1 MNTTLANKNFKDE
14 YVKYMGSVKPSDD
27 LIKNTINL
35 AVQEQIK
42 LNNSK
47 QYKTTNLKANKINN
61 IFLNTGF
68 KRYGV
73 LACTLVFAI
82 FAVKL
87 WNGTNT
93 SDVPIATDTVTTTS
107 ILQDDTTQDT
117 TYDDNQEYT
126 VTTVPTEYEENPE
139 NTQLCGYA
147 TDNIQSST
155 IGSGTTLQSGD
166 NESTMKWS
174 ENILERFTTTTTV
187 PNTYLDD
194 NTAEV
199 VYSTDTQ
206 SEYITN
212 TPIFSSLI
220 TTSHTNTNTST
231 SNNTTVTTK
240 TTTST
245 SNSSNTTMSAT
256 AIVTNPVT
264 TTTTTTF
271 TNTTFHT
278 TIKVPTESETTIKT
292 TIDGGGGSTGNNA
305 NGSTQSSGA
314 EIIESTTLPETTTET
329 YGTTTQEH
337 QVTTNIELVTTPPN
351 ATENSTSSSSV
362 YFGIADVSYDVSSIL
377 KNGVT
382 TQDVIVEVPVIYSSS
397 TGFCTGTFA
406 HELYSN
412 TLEAKWSND
421 FAYVDDS
428 CLISDDDFLMNDSNQ
443 KVLILKDDVTNIV
456 GNGTIYRL
464 RVVIP
469 AGSKVGDTV
478 TVGYNLNNQDI
489 YDAQEQFIN
498 ATYKSGTITIT
509 GTEDTSNYTPYHAIR
524 TNFTDGNSYD
534 DYNLTSTLNSKYG
547 IECLYAYTLSN
558 GEVVMIFNNSQR
570 EKFYSMYANISS
582 NLTVLEDKQVM
593 LSTDDTLDFDGD
605 QTFINED
612 TDDQNIL
619 KNIVA
624 FD

>member
-14 YVKYMGSVKPSDD
+14 YVKYLGSVKPSDD

-73 LACTLVFAI
+73 LACTLMFAI

-93 SDVPIATDTVTTTS
+93 SDVPIATDTITTTS
-107 ILQDDTTQDT
+107 IQQDDTTQDT
-117 TYDDNQEYT
+117 TYNDNQEYT

-187 PNTYLDD
+187 PNTYLDG

-231 SNNTTVTTK
+231 SNNTTATTK

-256 AIVTNPVT
+256 AIVTNPAT
-264 TTTTTTF
+264 ITTTTTTF
-271 TNTTFHT
+271 TNATSHT
-278 TIKVPTESETTIKT
+278 TIKVPTESETTTNKNTNINT
-292 TIDGGGGSTGNNA
+292 SDSDNSSGGSET
-305 NGSTQSSGA
+305 
-314 EIIESTTLPETTTET
+314 EIIESTILPETTTAIYE
-329 YGTTTQEH
+329 TTTQEH
-337 QVTTNIELVTTPPN
+337 QVTTTPELVTTSPN
-351 ATENSTSSSSV
+351 DNTSSNSV

-412 TLEAKWSND
+412 TVEAKWSND

-443 KVLILKDDVTNIV
+443 KVLILKDDATNIV

-489 YDAQEQFIN
+489 YNAQEQFIN

-524 TNFTDGNSYD
+524 TNFTDGNSYG

-570 EKFYSMYANISS
+570 ENFYNMYANISS

-624 FD
+624 FN

>member
-1 MNTTLANKNFKDE
+1 MANKDFKDE
-14 YVKYMGSVKPSDD
+14 YVKYMSSVRPSDD

-35 AVQEQIK
+35 AVQEQIRF
-42 LNNSK
+42 NNSK

-61 IFLNTGF
+61 LFLNTGF

-73 LACTLVFAI
+73 LACTLVFAV

-87 WNGTNT
+87 WSGANIPE
-93 SDVPIATDTVTTTS
+93 VPIANDTIATTS
-107 ILQDDTTQDT
+107 LQYDDTTTQDT
-117 TYDDNQEYT
+117 TYNDNGEYT
-126 VTTVPTEYEENPE
+126 VTTVPIEYEENPE

-174 ENILERFTTTTTV
+174 ENILERFTTTTTI

-194 NTAEV
+194 DTAEV

-212 TPIFSSLI
+212 TPIFTNLI
-220 TTSHTNTNTST
+220 TTPHTNTNTSM
-231 SNNTTVTTK
+231 N
-240 TTTST
+240 TST
-245 SNSSNTTMSAT
+245 STFATANTTTNTNTSNTAT
-256 AIVTNPVT
+256 TTKHLVT
-264 TTTTTTF
+264 TTTPLF
-271 TNTTFHT
+271 TNATANA
-278 TIKVPTESETTIKT
+278 TIKT
-292 TIDGGGGSTGNNA
+292 TSETTNSSGQGSNSSS
-305 NGSTQSSGA
+305 NGSVGEGDSASGEPEA
-314 EIIESTTLPETTTET
+314 TTVHEVTTSTFEETTSTFEETTSTFEGTTMTTHESIQESVTTTHSTTDS
-329 YGTTTQEH
+329 
-337 QVTTNIELVTTPPN
+337 TN
-351 ATENSTSSSSV
+351 SSV

-382 TQDVIVEVPVIYSSS
+382 TQDVIVEVPVIYSSGS
-397 TGFCTGTFA
+397 GFCSGTFV
-406 HELYSN
+406 HELYSS
-412 TLEAKWSND
+412 TVEAKWSSE
-421 FAYVDDS
+421 FAYVDDG
-428 CLISDDDFLMNDSNQ
+428 CLISNDDFSINDYNQ
-443 KVLILKDDVTNIV
+443 RVLILKDDNTNIV

-478 TVGYNLNNQDI
+478 TVGYNLNYQDVYNI
-489 YDAQEQFIN
+489 QEQSIN

-509 GTEDTSNYTPYHAIR
+509 GTEDTSNYTQYHAIR
-524 TNFTDGNSYD
+524 SVFTDGNSYN
-534 DYNLTSTLNSKYG
+534 DYNLTSILNSKYG

-558 GEVVMIFNNSQR
+558 GEVVMIFNDSQR
-570 EKFYSMYANISS
+570 ERFYSMYANISS
-582 NLTVLEDKQVM
+582 NLNILEDKQVM
-593 LSTDDTLDFDGD
+593 LSTDDALDFDGD

-612 TDDQNIL
+612 TDDQNVL
-619 KNIVA
+619 KNIVG